1 MKKMKKISTLCI
13 SALMI
18 IFCSFKTN
26 ATTVIV
32 NVEDFE
38 FDPAIFTINVGDQV
52 MWMWDNSGGAHTT
65 TSTTIPGGAVAWDEV
80 ISQSSPMFTYTA
92 TVPGSYDYVCLY
104 HQSMGMVGHFTVNGT
119 TGITPVPSVP
129 VLFIN
134 STSVSNGQLTISY
147 GIPALT
153 GMNLKLYD
161 LLGKSVQTFVSSEKP
176 AGVYSEI
183 YSVAILKKG
192 IYILQLETT
201 DAKLTRKILVP

>member
-1 MKKMKKISTLCI
+1 MKKISTLFI

-52 MWMWDNSGGAHTT
+52 MWMWDNSAGQHTT
-65 TSTTIPGGAVAWDEV
+65 TSTTIPAGATSWDEV
-80 ISQSSPMFTYTA
+80 IGQNSQMFTYTA

-104 HQSMGMVGHFTVNGT
+104 HQSMGMIGHFTVNGS
-119 TGITPVPSVP
+119 TGISAIPTVP

-134 STSVSNGQLTISY
+134 GNVSTNKELTINF
-147 GIPALT
+147 GIRASSK
-153 GMNLKLYD
+153 MKLQVFD
-161 LLGKSVQTFVSSEKP
+161 ILGKSVHTFVSSEKA
-176 AGVYSEI
+176 AGTYTET
-183 YSVAILKKG
+183 YSVAEMKKG
-192 IYILQLETT
+192 IYILELETT
-201 DAKLTRKILVP
+201 DARITRKIVIQ